1 LAECLLTE
9 VRNTSVPKP
18 GGPLLLDNPVVLRT
32 PMDRQADALLLA
44 FHDRFAG
51 GFIGADSHQGH
62 LAGWSFGTILIDEWE
77 EDFFD
82 DFEDRLGLKG
92 RAVQPMLDLDEEL
105 GIQGLRVQTLEDLTL
120 LIANAHRELLS
131 EKEFYPPQ

>member
-1 LAECLLTE
+1 
-9 VRNTSVPKP
+9 
-18 GGPLLLDNPVVLRT
+18 
-32 PMDRQADALLLA
+32 M
-44 FHDRFAG
+44 
-51 GFIGADSHQGH
+51 
-62 LAGWSFGTILIDEWE
+62 LIDEWE
-77 EDFFD
+77 VDFFD

-131 EKEFYPPQ
+131 DKEFYPHYRR